1 MPRKVVSLYRGVIA
15 DFYNT
20 IYNYKLTKENNLT
33 GGEAFLKKMTCRLD
47 EFRLFLQKIKKDHFA
62 SYVFLYICF

>member
-1 MPRKVVSLYRGVIA
+1 MVQENPKPKDKSIKLMPSKVVSLYHGVIA

-33 GGEAFLKKMTCRLD
+33 GGEAFFKKMTCGL
-47 EFRLFLQKIKKDHFA
+47 
-62 SYVFLYICF
+62 S